1 MEVFDIRA
9 RGTLPSF
16 AIGPAGK
23 VVGIG
28 WNFNVW
34 GEKFSGYAADRVPL
48 VGTRSFISQRPLALD
63 LGLGH
68 RFPLVTAKQN

>member
-34 GEKFSGYAADRVPL
+34 GEKFSGYAADRVTRRRRRSDPRPGLIPL
-48 VGTRSFISQRPLALD
+48 SL
-63 LGLGH
+63 
-68 RFPLVTAKQN
+68 